1 LNGFLIIDK
10 PLGWSSH
17 DVVSKVRRITGEQ
30 QIGHLGTLDPLAT
43 GVLPLLLGKW
53 TRLAQYFGKLE
64 KAYTG
69 TIRFGYATHTYD
81 GEGEPVG
88 ERVPISLDLE
98 KLREVAAGFTGK
110 IEQTPPIFSAKKVAG
125 KTAYTLARA
134 GKTPEMKSVPIT
146 VHRLEIPRICGECAD
161 FEVTLSAGGYVRSLA
176 HDMGQQM
183 GCGAHLA
190 SLRRVAAGPFR
201 IDSAQ
206 TMEQLVALMDTG
218 TLVQSMPH
226 ARTLLP
232 EIPATTADTY
242 TAGRIRNGGA
252 ANLPEFSQ
260 SELVKIFAGRDELI
274 AIGRRIAGTL
284 FQPVVVLG

>member
-1 LNGFLIIDK
+1 VNGFLIIDK

-69 TIRFGYATHTYD
+69 TIRFGYATDTYD

-88 ERVPISLDLE
+88 QRVAVTLDLGR
-98 KLREVAAGFTGK
+98 LREAAAVFTGP

-125 KTAYTLARA
+125 KTAYALARA
-134 GKTPEMKSVPIT
+134 GKTPEMKAVQIT
-146 VHRLEIPRICGECAD
+146 VHRLEIPRISGECAD

-176 HDMGQQM
+176 HDLGQHM
-183 GCGAHLA
+183 ACGAHLA
-190 SLRRVAAGPFR
+190 ALRRVAAGSFT
-201 IDSAQ
+201 IDKAQ
-206 TMEQLVALMDTG
+206 TLEQVAALMDAG
-218 TLVQSMPH
+218 TLIETMPH
-226 ARTLLP
+226 ARSLLP

-242 TAGRIRNGGA
+242 AAGRIRNGGA
-252 ANLPEFSQ
+252 ANLPEFST
-260 SELVKIFAGRDELI
+260 SELVKIFAGRDDLI